1 MNTRIKEVVEKQYA
15 KKGADIKKINVGS
28 TLRVNTK
35 IKEGNKERI
44 QAFEGVVISKKGR
57 GLDAMFT
64 VRKIGAGGIG
74 VERTFPIN
82 SPVIESIKVIK
93 EGKAKRAKLFYIRE
107 SFGRKARKEVMKF
120 DASGS
125 NSEDS
130 ASQSVSEKKA
140 E

>member
-1 MNTRIKEVVEKQYA
+1 MSTRLKEVVEKQYT

-44 QAFEGVVISKKGR
+44 QAFEGVVIAKKGR

-64 VRKIGAGGIG
+64 VRKIGAGNVG

-82 SPVIESIKVIK
+82 SPMIESIKVVK

-120 DASGS
+120 DTTSSGA
-125 NSEDS
+125 EE
-130 ASQSVSEKKA
+130 APAAAEKKA